1 MPAITDTSII
11 EQVMPRAKGKLAELY
26 SAHLIN
32 AMSSDKI
39 TGVLREAAFLA
50 QIAHESGELHHVR
63 EIWGPTTWQV
73 KYEGHQGLG
82 NILPGDGK
90 RFLGRGL
97 IQLTGRDNY
106 RRCSRTLFQDE
117 CLLDN
122 PKLLEEP
129 EYATLS
135 AAWYWNERKI
145 NEPADQGDFRQVTKR
160 INPALLGLQKR
171 QAYYQLA
178 LECLKAAAA
187 SQKAIHSGE

>member
-11 EQVMPRAKGKLAELY
+11 EQVMPRAKGKLAETY
-26 SAHLIN
+26 SIHITN
-32 AMSSDKI
+32 AMSSAKI
-39 TGVLREAAFLA
+39 TGVMREAAFLA
-50 QIAHESGELHHVR
+50 QLAHESGELHHVR
-63 EIWGPTTWQV
+63 EIWGPTEWQTR
-73 KYEGHQGLG
+73 YEGHQGLG
-82 NILPGDGK
+82 NVIAGDGK
-90 RFLGRGL
+90 RFMGRGL

-106 RRCSRTLFQDE
+106 RRCSRALFQDE
-117 CLLDN
+117 RLLDN

-135 AAWYWNERKI
+135 AAWYWNVRQI
-145 NEPADQGDFRQVTKR
+145 NEPADAGDFQAVTKR